1 MKVQCIKLDRDV
13 RCEDE
18 VYVLNFLVQE
28 TLDKWK
34 GQRQLWKAKGRFLG
48 KAHGQLWKQ
57 KANLEKKRLP
67 AMQIVVER
75 LETEAADNRE
85 AATKEAEKRE
95 TALKGRYQAALQAA
109 QDSEHKHAE
118 RSVPC
123 QPVLSCHLHANTF
136 HAV

>member
-1 MKVQCIKLDRDV
+1 M
-13 RCEDE
+13 E
-18 VYVLNFLVQE
+18 N
-28 TLDKWK
+28 
-34 GQRQLWKAKGRFLG
+34 
-48 KAHGQLWKQ
+48 
-57 KANLEKKRLP
+57 KRLP
-67 AMQIVVER
+67 ATQVVVER

-85 AATKEAEKRE
+85 AATKEAEKWE

-123 QPVLSCHLHANTF
+123 QPVSIYYLGAIAF